1 MSRRASQRVN
11 RRAQVGVA
19 MFLIAEAV
27 FFFLL
32 ILAFVYF
39 GAIPNRF
46 GKPGW
51 IFTALFLAS
60 GASMW
65 LATGASGWWRCVT
78 IALGIAFAIWQAT
91 LHKTTFFILVGI
103 HGLHVLAGVI
113 ALAIVPATALR
124 AMALYWYFFI
134 AVWLAIFLIVYLRGI
149 A

>member
-1 MSRRASQRVN
+1 M
-11 RRAQVGVA
+11 A

-32 ILAFVYF
+32 ILAFAYF
-39 GAIPNRF
+39 GAMPNRF

-78 IALGIAFAIWQAT
+78 IALATAFVIWQAT
-91 LHKTTFFILVGI
+91 VHKTTFFILVGI
-103 HGLHVLAGVI
+103 HGLHVLAGAI
-113 ALAIVPATALR
+113 ALALVPATALR
-124 AMALYWYFFI
+124 AVALYWYFFL
-134 AVWLAIFLIVYLRGI
+134 AVWLAIFLIVYFRG
-149 A
+149 AA